1 MMKLRWL
8 LLWAT
13 ILPTA
18 VGAGAASLGL
28 YWGGLWGFA
37 QGALVALIVP
47 GAVALWL
54 HGRLWAE
61 LRSLGHTID
70 TGESDGGASASLEE
84 FKQLGVK
91 LSAFTQRWAKTLGQ
105 ARQQSCEVAS
115 LLAHLNRRSL
125 QDRGPAEAAAPAS
138 QLRHL
143 LASLAKTAEGDLQQV
158 VTCSRDIDRRTQ
170 EIGAGIEEQTGAVGE
185 TTTFVEQMSANIDS
199 VSHNADAAHK
209 AAVAARES
217 AAAGLDLVRELIRGM
232 DRIRLHVAAG
242 GKKLR
247 TLGDRSHEIG
257 SIVETI
263 GSISARTDM
272 LALNASIE
280 SVRAGEHGRGFAVVA
295 DEVRKLAEQT
305 AQATREVTSL
315 IQSIQMESQESI
327 SAIADEQDQVEAE
340 VRRVTDAGTAL
351 ERISQT
357 SSDSAQRVGEISGAT
372 LHQLRVT
379 QKVVSAMQRI
389 SEIARGIRHQ
399 INGVSGSTNSLQD
412 LANQLSNSL
421 APLRGCS
428 SISQASGG
436 ASFDREATAWP
447 KSERGRARKSDQQ
460 NEPQAFVPNPSGE
473 AQEDALLVG
482 AGTEI
487 DAV

>member
-8 LLWAT
+8 LLPASV
-13 ILPTA
+13 LPA
-18 VGAGAASLGL
+18 LFGGLFAAAGAHFAGWFGLVSGMSVSLV
-28 YWGGLWGFA
+28 FA
-37 QGALVALIVP
+37 IATAWWFAGRICREISGMEQSIDSGDFGAAATLN
-47 GAVALWL
+47 
-54 HGRLWAE
+54 
-61 LRSLGHTID
+61 
-70 TGESDGGASASLEE
+70 E
-84 FKQLGVK
+84 FKRFGEK
-91 LSAFTQRWAKTLGQ
+91 LSASAERWSKSLGQ
-105 ARQQSCEVAS
+105 ARQQSCEVSS
-115 LLAHLNRRSL
+115 LLAQLNRRSA
-125 QDRGPAEAAAPAS
+125 RGPAAGEQAAPAS

-143 LASLAKTAEGDLQQV
+143 LASLAKTAEADLQQV
-158 VTCSRDIDRRTQ
+158 LACCGDIERRTQ
-170 EIGAGIEEQTGAVGE
+170 EISAGTGEQGNAVSQ

-199 VSHNADAAHK
+199 VSQNADAAHK

-217 AAAGLDLVRELIRGM
+217 AAAGLELVRELIRGM

-263 GSISARTDM
+263 GAISARTDM

-315 IQSIQMESQESI
+315 IESIQIESQDSI
-327 SAIADEQDQVEAE
+327 AAIADEQAQVEAE
-340 VRRVTDAGTAL
+340 VRRVNEAGTAL
-351 ERISQT
+351 EHISQT

-389 SEIARGIRHQ
+389 SEIARGIRNQ
-399 INGVSGSTNSLQD
+399 TDGMCGTTKSLNE
-412 LANQLSNSL
+412 LANQLNNSL
-421 APLRGCS
+421 APLRNCS
-428 SISQASGG
+428 STTHIVMGK
-436 ASFDREATAWP
+436 TT
-447 KSERGRARKSDQQ
+447 
-460 NEPQAFVPNPSGE
+460 AFVDE
-473 AQEDALLVG
+473 AGSRSSSHEETAARNAGPFAAPGTFGRTNDSAESLMLVG
-482 AGTEI
+482 AGTETES
-487 DAV
+487 A